1 MISIEAQFSG
11 GQIATAIMND
21 AEELWY
27 FLETLGSD
35 GWFNLAGEV
44 AEYAHGDTTELV
56 FLLRLIA
63 DEIEK
68 ETA

>member
-1 MISIEAQFSG
+1 MISIEAKFSG

-21 AEELWY
+21 AEEFWY

-35 GWFNLAGEV
+35 GWDNLAGEV
-44 AEYAHGDTTELV
+44 AEYAHGDTAELV
-56 FLLRLIA
+56 SLLRSMA

>member
-11 GQIATAIMND
+11 GQIATALMSD

-27 FLETLGSD
+27 FLETLGAE
-35 GWFNLAGEV
+35 GWDNLAGEV

-56 FLLRLIA
+56 SFLRLIA
-63 DEIEK
+63 TAIEN